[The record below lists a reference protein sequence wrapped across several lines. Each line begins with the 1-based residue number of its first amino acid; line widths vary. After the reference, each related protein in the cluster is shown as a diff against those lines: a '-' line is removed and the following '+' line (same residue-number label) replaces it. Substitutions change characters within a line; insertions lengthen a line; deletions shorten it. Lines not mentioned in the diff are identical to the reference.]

1 MVFHINSN
9 KYTMKSFKYIIIIL
23 LSLLFISCRNDTS
36 ENLANGNKI
45 TPPSWIKGTW
55 KLNVDYNQYYIF
67 KNDDIVIQTA
77 GMSTNFKTLAD
88 LGAYSQTS
96 SDSEFTF
103 SINSSNVVQTY
114 KFKKIS
120 SSKIIFDFGLGGDY
134 LGELF
139 KQ

>member
-1 MVFHINSN
+1 
-9 KYTMKSFKYIIIIL
+9 MKSYKYIIIIFI
-23 LSLLFISCRNDTS
+23 SLLFISCRSDTDN
-36 ENLANGNKI
+36 NLANGNKI
-45 TPPSWIKGTW
+45 NPPSWIKGTW
-55 KLNVDYNQYYIF
+55 KLNADYSQYYIF

-96 SDSEFTF
+96 SDNEFSF
-103 SINSSNVVQTY
+103 SINSSNVIQTY

-120 SSKIIFDFGLGGDY
+120 STKIAFDFGLGGDY
-134 LGELF
+134 IGELI

>member
-1 MVFHINSN
+1 
-9 KYTMKSFKYIIIIL
+9 L

-88 LGAYSQTS
+88 LGANSQTS

-120 SSKIIFDFGLGGDY
+120 STKIVFDFRLGGDY
-134 LGELF
+134 IGELI